1 MQEYWVYLILF
12 FVGALLCDICHNIVY
27 VYKIDENLD
36 SIFNRVVYG
45 FHFMGL
51 MMGFMGLMETYFVAV
66 KRLGWKM
73 DGAKVDLSGFKALK
87 REIIHALKK
96 LIHLVKKAFY
106 TFTSHS

>member
-1 MQEYWVYLILF
+1 MYIGYYYLVLF
-12 FVGALLCDICHNIVY
+12 IFGALLCDICHNIVY
-27 VYKIDENLD
+27 VYRIDENLD

-51 MMGFMGLMETYFVAV
+51 MMAFMGLMETYFVAV
-66 KRLGWKM
+66 KRLGWKN

-96 LIHLVKKAFY
+96 LKAIA
-106 TFTSHS
+106 TKSL